1 MLLQYKPNGNNDIH
15 VPALTAA
22 GAGAA
27 GMSGKGKAG
36 ITSASSSCL
45 FTETESFLRQNAG
58 VSMANDGSLLGV
70 STGSFPLG

>member
-1 MLLQYKPNGNNDIH
+1 MAIMTSI
-15 VPALTAA
+15 PALTAA

-45 FTETESFLRQNAG
+45 FTETESFLKLDKMQVVQWRMMVAFWCFQLDHFLWENI
-58 VSMANDGSLLGV
+58 
-70 STGSFPLG
+70 